1 MRQPGA
7 IGMAGGQHA
16 ARGHLWEDSRP
27 DVVNG
32 APDILPDTRL
42 CVPGS

>member
-16 ARGHLWEDSRP
+16 ARGHLWEDSRA